1 MCQQNFDE
9 VVIQY
14 NRAMSDFFNGN
25 PEPISNIYSNSD
37 EISLAQLAGPFVLGR
52 VPVTETASR
61 NAMKY
66 REAVETT
73 FETLTKH
80 VTPEFAYI
88 VQIERTT
95 TKIGGSN
102 ELLSLALGVTSI
114 FQCEDNFWRLLH
126 RLVDSNVFPP
136 R

>member
-1 MCQQNFDE
+1 M
-9 VVIQY
+9 
-14 NRAMSDFFNGN
+14 RDFFNGN
-25 PEPISNIYSNSD
+25 PEPINNIYSSSD

-52 VPVTETASR
+52 VLVTETASR

-73 FETLTKH
+73 FETLTKY

-88 VQIERTT
+88 VQIERTAA
-95 TKIGGSN
+95 KIGGSN
-102 ELLSLALGVTSI
+102 ELLSLALRVTSI
-114 FQCEDNFWRLLH
+114 FRCEDNFWRLLH
-126 RLVDSNVFPP
+126 RHVDSTVFPP